1 VLSLKEKILL
11 IGLGLANLTLVAN
24 ATSSD
29 TANEICQFRHQEKI
43 ISVRERK
50 YFELPLVSGTFSG
63 RWVVETTRATLDT
76 NWSLISNEI
85 IATDNQY
92 SKYRSSSRNND
103 YNGPECI
110 RLAGLPH
117 DYDPSINKSSS
128 GQSESQV
135 KEATVEPTTRADEPT
150 TPSNPYAQF
159 ASSFGRSHGK
169 PIYTSVTVDKQA
181 KNPNGESLL
190 FFFLKEERDANLAL
204 EWLNQNFSSDAISR
218 DFEVTPLMLAS
229 GNSTPEVLRIILERN
244 QNQIDFQTSQG
255 ATALMYAASAG
266 RADNVRALLA
276 AGANKNLRDR
286 NGDDAEAMA
295 RQQSYFSI
303 AQIISSAN

>member
-50 YFELPLVSGTFSG
+50 YFELPLVSGSFSG

-76 NWSLISNEI
+76 NWSLIRNEI

-92 SKYRSSSRNND
+92 SKYRSSSRNNG

-117 DYDPSINKSSS
+117 DYDPTINERSS
-128 GQSESQV
+128 GQSQV
-135 KEATVEPTTRADEPT
+135 KEAAVEPTTRADEPT

-159 ASSFGRSHGK
+159 ASSFGLSHGK
-169 PIYTSVTVDKQA
+169 PIYNSETVDKQA

-190 FFFLKEERDANLAL
+190 FFFLKEERDAHLAL

-244 QNQIDFQTSQG
+244 QNQIDFQTTQG
-255 ATALMYAASAG
+255 ASALMYAASAG

-276 AGANKNLRDR
+276 AGANKNLRDS
-286 NGDDAEAMA
+286 NGDNAEIMA
-295 RQQSYFSI
+295 RQQSFFSI
-303 AQIISSAN
+303 AQMILSAN